1 MTDLQKAV
9 ARRFSRAHGGRWL
22 TWVGAGLRSP
32 AAWLTLI
39 GLLLYLPGL
48 GGYPLRGWDEAI
60 YATAARYALERG
72 DYLVPHLY
80 WLASNGEVVYKPF
93 LEKPPL
99 SMWLM
104 TLSMGVFGVTEFAA
118 RLPQALA
125 ATAVAPVL
133 YLGTRSL
140 LGRRRAAIAGG
151 LWLTTTFVATG
162 NNAARFGG
170 TDALHTLF
178 GTVFVLTV
186 WRLVGGFEPSE
197 QREGL
202 SRPQHRSRGAF
213 WAVGAAAGITLLIKG
228 FAAGSF
234 VIAVLP
240 LALVHWRVFVRHW
253 QATLELVGITL
264 SIAVPWVLLAYLRY
278 GETLVDELI
287 REQVLARATGDIAGA
302 GSETMFAFMRFP
314 YFRELPAQF
323 DPWIYFLLPAVVWSI
338 WGGGYRGDDR
348 RVITDGWLLW
358 WGVSTVGIFV
368 LTGNHG
374 WYLLPAFVPGAL
386 LVAGLF
392 DDGLTGRLGALA
404 GIAAGTA
411 LLLLYSFRLAGISP
425 AASAKPSVPV
435 TDGVSFVVLTVL
447 GTVAVCLYGAYTHD
461 SSVRTAPAAAKEAL
475 DSRWSK
481 VLLGLVLVVGG
492 VAIVGTPANTAGA
505 SYNEQGAFALAVNE
519 QLDPGES
526 VYLTPTAT
534 ERLALFTF
542 GFYIDAPLATI
553 PETPP
558 DDGYL
563 VAIEPASDRV
573 TPPTVAGG
581 ADTVVAVAVELPD
594 GQVLIAYDLGAV
606 STSP

>member
-1 MTDLQKAV
+1 
-9 ARRFSRAHGGRWL
+9 
-22 TWVGAGLRSP
+22 
-32 AAWLTLI
+32 
-39 GLLLYLPGL
+39 
-48 GGYPLRGWDEAI
+48 
-60 YATAARYALERG
+60 
-72 DYLVPHLY
+72 
-80 WLASNGEVVYKPF
+80 
-93 LEKPPL
+93 
-99 SMWLM
+99 MWLM
-104 TLSMGVFGVTEFAA
+104 TLSTGVFGETEFAA

-202 SRPQHRSRGAF
+202 SRPYHRPRGAF

-240 LALVHWRVFVRHW
+240 LALVRWRVFVRHW

-264 SIAVPWVLLAYLRY
+264 SIAIPWVLLAYLRY
-278 GETLVDELI
+278 GEALVDELI
-287 REQVLARATGDIAGA
+287 REQVLARATGDLV
-302 GSETMFAFMRFP
+302 ETSFETTFAFMRFP

-323 DPWIYFLLPAVVWSI
+323 DPWIYFLLLAVVWSI
-338 WGGGYRGDDR
+338 WCGVYRGDDR
-348 RVITDGWLLW
+348 RVTTDGRLLW
-358 WGVSTVGIFV
+358 WGVSTVDIFV

-374 WYLLPAFVPGAL
+374 WYLLPGFVPGAL

-404 GIAAGTA
+404 GTAAGTA
-411 LLLLYSFRLAGISP
+411 LLLLYSFRVAGISP

-435 TDGVSFVVLTVL
+435 TDGVPFVVLTVI
-447 GTVAVCLYGAYTHD
+447 GTVTVCLYGAYTHTD
-461 SSVRTAPAAAKEAL
+461 SVLTVPAAAKRVL

-481 VLLGLVLVVGG
+481 LLPGLVLVVRGLQSSG
-492 VAIVGTPANTAGA
+492 RPRTRREP
-505 SYNEQGAFALAVNE
+505 
-519 QLDPGES
+519 
-526 VYLTPTAT
+526 PTT
-534 ERLALFTF
+534 NRERLR
-542 GFYIDAPLATI
+542 
-553 PETPP
+553 
-558 DDGYL
+558 
-563 VAIEPASDRV
+563 SR
-573 TPPTVAGG
+573 
-581 ADTVVAVAVELPD
+581 
-594 GQVLIAYDLGAV
+594 
-606 STSP
+606 

>member
-9 ARRFSRAHGGRWL
+9 TRRLSTAHGSRAL

-32 AAWLTLI
+32 AAWLTLL
-39 GLLLYLPGL
+39 GSLLYLPGL

-80 WLASNGEVVYKPF
+80 WLASNGEIVYEPF

-104 TLSMGVFGVTEFAA
+104 TLSMGVFGPSEFAA

-140 LGRRRAAIAGG
+140 LGRRRATIAGG

-178 GTVFVLTV
+178 GTVFVFTV
-186 WRLVGGFEPSE
+186 WRLVSTQSVTEANG
-197 QREGL
+197 GL
-202 SRPQHRSRGAF
+202 SRPHHRPRAAF
-213 WAVGAAAGITLLIKG
+213 WAVGVAAGITLLIKG

-240 LALVHWRVFVRHW
+240 LALVRWHVFARHW
-253 QATLELVGITL
+253 QATLELIGITI

-278 GETLVDELI
+278 GETLVNELI
-287 REQVLARATGDIAGA
+287 REQVLARATGDLV
-302 GSETMFAFMRFP
+302 ETSFETTFAFMRFP

-323 DPWIYFLLPAVVWSI
+323 DPWIYFLFPAVIWSI
-338 WGGGYRGDDR
+338 WYGVYRGDDS
-348 RVITDGWLLW
+348 RVTTDGWLLW
-358 WGVSTVGIFV
+358 WGVSTVGVFV

-392 DDGLTGRLGALA
+392 DDALAGRLGALA
-404 GIAAGTA
+404 GVAAGAT

-425 AASAKPSVPV
+425 VASAKPAIPV
-435 TDGVSFVVLTVL
+435 TDGVPFVVLTAL
-447 GTVAVCLYGAYTHD
+447 GTAAVCLYGAYTHTD
-461 SSVRTAPAAAKEAL
+461 SVLTAPAAAQGVL
-475 DSRWSK
+475 NSRLSR

-492 VAIVGTPANTAGA
+492 VAVVGTSANTAGA
-505 SYNEQGAFALAVNE
+505 SYNEQGAFALALNE
-519 QLDPGES
+519 QLDSGEP

-534 ERLALFTF
+534 EQLALFTF
-542 GFYIDAPLATI
+542 GFYIDAPLATT

-563 VAIEPASDRV
+563 VAVEPAPDTV
-573 TPPTVAGG
+573 TPPAVAGG
-581 ADTVVAVAVELPD
+581 AEAAVAVAVELPD
-594 GQVLIAYDLGAV
+594 GRVLVAYDLGAV
-606 STSP
+606 SRSP